1 MILSDKNN
9 KLIKNIEKQ
18 ITENWIMQKEDF
30 VPGKTTIPL
39 ISPSYGKEEVVEAI
53 DSLISTWVTMGKK
66 VKRFEDL
73 FAKYIGTKYAI
84 MVNSGS
90 SANLL
95 ALSILTHPKI
105 KKIKAGDEIIT
116 PAVTW
121 ATTVYPMININ
132 AKPVFIDVEPD
143 TYTINTNSIKDS
155 ISNKTSAI
163 MPVHLLGNSCDMKEI
178 KQLSN
183 KNNLSLIEDSCE
195 AHGAEFKGKMV
206 GSFGDMGTF
215 SFFMS
220 HHITTIE
227 GGMIVTDNEKYYEL
241 AKSMRAFGWTRD
253 LKNKKQIS
261 SKYQSIDERFLFV
274 NLGFNLRPT
283 EIQGAFGIHQMKKI
297 KSFLKIRRD
306 NAIFW
311 NKKFKDLDDIFYL
324 PKETKNSKHAYFCY
338 PLTIKDEVKITR
350 KEIVDFLKRGKI
362 ETRPIMAGNMV
373 EQPSSKEYKYRISG
387 KLENSKRIMKNGFF
401 FGNHQNIGVEEREYV
416 ADKISEFIC
425 EKIKK

>member
-1 MILSDKNN
+1 MNQNN
-9 KLIKNIEKQ
+9 VLIKNIEKQ
-18 ITENWIMQKEDF
+18 ITQNWITQKKEF
-30 VPGKTTIPL
+30 VPGKTVIPL
-39 ISPSYGKEEVVEAI
+39 ISAAYGKEEVVEAI
-53 DSLISTWVTMGKK
+53 DSLISTWVTLGKK
-66 VKRFEDL
+66 VKKFENL

-95 ALSILTHPKI
+95 ALSILSHPKN
-105 KKIKAGDEIIT
+105 KKIMAGDEIIT

-132 AKPVFIDVEPD
+132 TKPVFIDVEPD
-143 TYTINTNSIKDS
+143 TYTINTKSVKES
-155 ISNKTSAI
+155 ISNKTAAI
-163 MPVHLLGNSCDMKEI
+163 MPVHLLGNSCNMEEI
-178 KQLSN
+178 NKISK

-195 AHGAEFKGKMV
+195 AHGAEFKGKKV

-241 AKSMRAFGWTRD
+241 AKSMRAFGWTRE
-253 LKNKKQIS
+253 LKKKKEIS
-261 SKYQSIDERFLFV
+261 AKYQSIDERFLFI

-311 NKKFKDLDDIFYL
+311 NKKFKDLDDIFFL
-324 PKETKNSKHAYFCY
+324 PKETQNSKHAHFCY

-350 KEIVDFLKRGKI
+350 SEIVNFLKKKKI

-387 KLENSKRIMKNGFF
+387 KLENSERIMKNGFF
-401 FGNHQNIGVEEREYV
+401 FGNHQNIGDGEREYV
-416 ADKISEFIC
+416 ADKILEFVNK
-425 EKIKK
+425 KIRK